1 MVEAVLH
8 ADGWRVEAIWCD
20 RDGTGD
26 RMWHRA
32 VDPWGAEHWVT
43 TSQLQELL
51 HRHGLD
57 VGDLTPVAPSRTVRG
72 GDKCE

>member
-8 ADGWRVEAIWCD
+8 ADGWRVEAVWCD
-20 RDGTGD
+20 LDDSGD

-32 VDPWGAEHWVT
+32 VDPWGAKHWCT

-57 VGDLTPVAPSRTVRG
+57 VGDLTPVATRRRAHMTT
-72 GDKCE
+72 